1 MGKIT
6 ELSSSENQS
15 QSARTFVIEQEG
27 NTLGN
32 VLKNII
38 ANYPEVEFCGYTVP
52 HPQESKIHFR
62 IQTVSNIKAID
73 ILRRGLT
80 DLEFIC
86 DEVISA
92 ASVLSESS

>member
-6 ELSSSENQS
+6 ELSSSEHQS
-15 QSARTFVIEQEG
+15 QSARTFVIENEG

-52 HPQESKIHFR
+52 HPTEDKIHFR
-62 IQTVSNIKAID
+62 IQTSNNIKAID

-92 ASVLSESS
+92 SSALDSL

>member
-6 ELSSSENQS
+6 ELSSSENQT
-15 QSARTFVIEQEG
+15 QNARTFVIENEG

-38 ANYPEVEFCGYTVP
+38 ANYSEVEFCGYTVP

-62 IQTVSNIKAID
+62 IQTADNIKAID
-73 ILRRGLT
+73 ILRRGLK

-86 DEVISA
+86 DEVIA
-92 ASVLSESS
+92 ASSSLDSL

>member
-6 ELSSSENQS
+6 ELSSAENQS
-15 QSARTFVIEQEG
+15 QSSRTFVIENEG

-32 VLKNII
+32 ALKNIV

-52 HPQESKIHFR
+52 HPQEDKIHFR
-62 IQTVSNIKAID
+62 IQAHGDIKAID

-86 DEVISA
+86 DQ
-92 ASVLSESS
+92 VLATANFDNI

>member
-15 QSARTFVIEQEG
+15 QNARTFVIEQEG

-62 IQTVSNIKAID
+62 IQTISNIKAID

-92 ASVLSESS
+92 ASGLSESS

>member
-6 ELSSSENQS
+6 ELSSSEHQS
-15 QSARTFVIEQEG
+15 QSARTFVIENEG

-52 HPQESKIHFR
+52 HPTEDKIHFR
-62 IQTVSNIKAID
+62 IQTAENIKAID

-92 ASVLSESS
+92 SSALNSV

>member
-15 QSARTFVIEQEG
+15 QNARTFVIENEG

-62 IQTVSNIKAID
+62 IQTASNIKAID